1 MSRPQVTCSVE
12 KGVMTIRIDN
22 PELDNGLTWEGLN
35 QFADCYEKLRGF
47 RKPWRKRSYKHRSP

>member
-1 MSRPQVTCSVE
+1 MPKAQVTCSVE

-35 QFADCYEKLRGF
+35 QFADCYEKLRAPTCSRPPVF
-47 RKPWRKRSYKHRSP
+47 ARPD